1 MKTIRI
7 LSCLCLLATTVLAQ
21 ESPLRRADFPIRD
34 PFVVVEEKSGTYYL
48 YASAN
53 MGAFGKMEGTRKFGV
68 MAYTSKDLQNW
79 TKPKA
84 VLTLETPGVTAV
96 WAPEC
101 HRYNGKYYI
110 FATLTFNRKIPGT
123 TLPKRGTWIFES
135 TSPSGPFQPITDDS
149 TTPPEWS
156 ALDGT
161 LYVENGKPYMIFCHE
176 WTQITDGTMCLQELS
191 TDLRRC
197 VGKPRTLFAASSAP
211 NARKDPKAGKV
222 TDGPFLYRS
231 AKSGSLYMLW
241 STFPE
246 KTPYCVLVTRSQSG
260 TIAGPWERSR
270 IIASKDGGHPM
281 VFRSFDGTEY
291 VSVHQPNSGGRER
304 LHLFRLLDDGT
315 SLNMGEELPFAM
327 SAK

>member
-7 LSCLCLLATTVLAQ
+7 LSCLCLLAATVLAQ
-21 ESPLRRADFPIRD
+21 EASLRRADFHIRD
-34 PFVVVEEKSGTYYL
+34 PFVVVDEDTHTYYL

-53 MGAFGKMEGTRKFGV
+53 MGAFGKIEGSAKFGV

-79 TKPKA
+79 TKPKP
-84 VLTLETPGVTAV
+84 VLTLGMPGVTAV

-110 FATLTFNRKIPGT
+110 FATLTFRQKIPGT
-123 TLPKRGTWIFES
+123 ELPKRGTWIFES
-135 TSPSGPFQPITDDS
+135 TSPSGPFQPIAEDS

-161 LYVENGKPYMIFCHE
+161 LYVEKGKPYMVFCHE
-176 WTQITDGTMCLQELS
+176 WTQITDGTMCVQELS
-191 TDLRRC
+191 SDLRHC
-197 VGKPRTLFAASSAP
+197 VGKPQLLFAASSAP
-211 NARKDPKAGKV
+211 NANKNPKAGKV

-260 TIAGPWERSR
+260 TVFGPWEQSR

-281 VFRSFDGTEY
+281 VFRAFDGTEY
-291 VSVHQPNSGGRER
+291 VSVHQPNSGKKER

-315 SLNMGEELPFAM
+315 TLTLGTELPF
-327 SAK
+327 SVPEK